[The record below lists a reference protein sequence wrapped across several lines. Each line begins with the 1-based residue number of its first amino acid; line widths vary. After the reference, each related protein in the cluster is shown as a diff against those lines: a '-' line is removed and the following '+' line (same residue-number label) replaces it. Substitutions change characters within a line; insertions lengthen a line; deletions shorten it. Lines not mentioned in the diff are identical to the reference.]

1 MHVKQSEKLVFPAHI
16 RKLRKRRFKMET
28 QQIHIQKTLTEKEQV
43 SGIKKILLIDKDK
56 DSALSAILAREGY
69 DCVHCDSPQKAWSL
83 VYPYPP
89 HLIILHLYN
98 SDGAGLSDLQECR
111 ALAERVPIIVAL
123 SAQAKP
129 ALTQAMQHA
138 ATAVL
143 AASSTPEG
151 VSEVLHQLEAS
162 TMSR

>member
-1 MHVKQSEKLVFPAHI
+1 
-16 RKLRKRRFKMET
+16 MEPLHMR
-28 QQIHIQKTLTEKEQV
+28 IKKALTEKTQTNE
-43 SGIKKILLIDKDK
+43 IKKILLIDKNK
-56 DSALSAILAREGY
+56 ASPLSTALQQEGY
-69 DCVHCDSPQKAWSL
+69 HLIHCDSVQKAWDL
-83 VYPYPP
+83 IYPHRP
-89 HLIILHLYN
+89 HLIVLHLYDFN
-98 SDGAGLSDLQECR
+98 NGAGLSDLQECQ
-111 ALAERVPIIVAL
+111 ALAEGVPIIVAL

-129 ALTQAMQHA
+129 ALTQAMQHR